1 LIRLGLVGLGKM
13 GISHLSI
20 AGAHP
25 KIEIAGVCDANI
37 ILLDTLKKQTGVPT
51 YSSLAKMIEDAK
63 LDAVLIATPSKL
75 HGPMVRAALEANLHV
90 FCEKPFCLDLAE
102 GEALAALAEQ
112 RGLVNQVGYHYRFV
126 AAFEEAR
133 RLLAAGAIGKVHSFR
148 VEAYGPVVLRPK
160 GSTWRSSKSE
170 GGGCLYD
177 YASHAIDLV
186 NYTIGTPGRVGGTV
200 LNRIFSRD
208 VDDEVYAT
216 FYLEDGV
223 TGQLAANWSDESYR
237 KMSTKLTVWGT
248 GGRINADRQEVQI
261 YLRDQPSEPGL
272 VQGWNTRYTTDLTQP
287 VDFYLRGEEYSAQLA
302 HFVDCIE
309 QQAAARCTFA
319 EAAKTDRIA
328 AMMLADS
335 EAQAAA
341 PDAPAPVAG
350 AARPRNGLF
359 DRFRQLARGA

>member
-1 LIRLGLVGLGKM
+1 MGLVGLGKM
-13 GISHLSI
+13 GVSHLSI

-25 KIEIAGVCDANI
+25 RIEIAGVCDSNV
-37 ILLDTLKKQTGVPT
+37 ILLDTLKKQTGVAT
-51 YSSLAKMIEDAK
+51 YSSLGKMLEEAR
-63 LDAVLIATPSKL
+63 LDAVLVATPSRL
-75 HGPMVRAALEANLHV
+75 HGPMVRAALEAGLNV
-90 FCEKPFCLDLAE
+90 FCEKPFCLDLEE
-102 GEALAALAEQ
+102 GQSLADLAER

-133 RLLAAGAIGKVHSFR
+133 RLVASGAIGKVHSFR

-186 NYTIGTPGRVGGTV
+186 NYAVGTPARVGGTV

-216 FYLEDGV
+216 FYLPEGV

-237 KMSTKLTVWGT
+237 KMSTRLTVWGT
-248 GGRINADRQEVQI
+248 GGRINADRQEVQVF
-261 YLRDQPSEPGL
+261 LRERPAEPGL
-272 VQGWNTRYTTDLTQP
+272 VEGWNVRYTTDLTQP
-287 VDFYLRGEEYSAQLA
+287 VGFYLRGEEYSAQLD

-309 QQAAARCTFA
+309 RGVQSRCTFA

-335 EAQAAA
+335 EGQATE
-341 PDAPAPVAG
+341 PDRTQPLSG
-350 AARPRNGLF
+350 RPRHRVGLL
-359 DRFRQLARGA
+359 DRFRQLAGGQ